1 MAQKRMF
8 SRQITESDAFLDL
21 PLSAQ
26 CLYFHMSLSAD
37 DEGFISSGKRIVR
50 AIGAS
55 DDDLSLLVQ
64 SEFLIF
70 FPEANV
76 YVDRSFFLN
85 NAIRADRSHPTPY
98 QHQRRQ
104 LTLTENKVY
113 QLVSE
118 DDNQMSTGCPATAGI
133 DKNSPVE
140 NRRDKKSIDQV
151 SSGEGSPGGRDRNDL
166 LLYMAGQDGIRNEL
180 EPVLNRQGLDAAHMA
195 YTKWKAA
202 GGIVGRFMDYAE
214 QPAAVPLHIKTAGS

>member
-118 DDNQMSTGCPATAGI
+118 DDNQMSTGCPADAGI

-151 SSGEGSPGGRDRNDL
+151 SSGEGSPEGGTQPGDPDQNDL
-166 LLYMAGQDGIRNEL
+166 LLIMANNAGIRYEL
-180 EPVLNRQGLDAAHMA
+180 EPVLNQYGFKVAHAAYHA
-195 YTKWKAA
+195 WKKNGAVK
-202 GGIVGRFMDYAE
+202 GKYADFVIPE
-214 QPAAVPLHIKTAGS
+214 ELQ